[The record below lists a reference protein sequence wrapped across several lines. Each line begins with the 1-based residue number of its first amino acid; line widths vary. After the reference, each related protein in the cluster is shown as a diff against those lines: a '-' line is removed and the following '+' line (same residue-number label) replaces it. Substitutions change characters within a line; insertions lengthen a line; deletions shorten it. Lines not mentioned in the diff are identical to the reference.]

1 MADPTLWER
10 KLAPKIP
17 FHALTGE
24 DKERLKQ
31 YILIWNSQ
39 LEDGFPCAHRRQKR
53 FFTEEG
59 IEWMKLWEDYKK
71 IMEASGFRAMSY
83 SWFMQYVHLF
93 NPEIT
98 LTLYSKLYRIIL

>member
-1 MADPTLWER
+1 MADPTLRER

-31 YILIWNSQ
+31 YILAWNRQ

-59 IEWMKLWEDYKK
+59 IEWMKLWKDYKK

-83 SWFMQYVHLF
+83 SWFTQYVHFF